1 MATKKVHVG
10 DGIYLRRD
18 EYGVVT
24 LTAEN
29 ATTGITDTI
38 VLSPEALL
46 AMQAWLGI
54 HTEPIV
60 LKPRMMA
67 APGNIEVDFG
77 S

>member
-1 MATKKVHVG
+1 MATKKVHLG

-46 AMQAWLGI
+46 EMQALI
-54 HTEPIV
+54 Q
-60 LKPRMMA
+60 PRRMA
-67 APGNIEVDFG
+67 APGNIEVDLG
-77 S
+77 RKPED